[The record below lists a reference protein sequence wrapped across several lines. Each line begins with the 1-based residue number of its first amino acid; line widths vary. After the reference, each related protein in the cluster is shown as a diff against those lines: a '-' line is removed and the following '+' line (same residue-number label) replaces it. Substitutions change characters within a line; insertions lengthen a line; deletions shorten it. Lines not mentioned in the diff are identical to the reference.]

1 MLGEEDR
8 TDLLTYF
15 QSFDQFLIHGL
26 PHQLPSLEEQ
36 KILNHP
42 DLRALR
48 ERSRFASDP
57 LERRSLKNNLKN
69 REASMLKKALNEFQT
84 NWVLEYRKSTIM
96 TRGKSKAVVSQIPVV
111 SRTFGTIMPE
121 RARLAQTMTHLGSV
135 SHSAKLSIL
144 KDLVTF
150 ITRDHSVIYLPNE
163 EPVHDRCPV
172 ASCHQDISKHV
183 PKPSPTCSFRLK
195 SCQIQEN
202 PTKLAYTQLPQ
213 D

>member
-1 MLGEEDR
+1 
-8 TDLLTYF
+8 
-15 QSFDQFLIHGL
+15 
-26 PHQLPSLEEQ
+26 
-36 KILNHP
+36 
-42 DLRALR
+42 
-48 ERSRFASDP
+48 
-57 LERRSLKNNLKN
+57 
-69 REASMLKKALNEFQT
+69 MLKKALNEFQT

-213 D
+213 DWIHEEPVVHAELSTLLLFRLFLLIRWRRRVGITLSATSGWTSDYVLRDCQVLQYLDPSSLLSTMSR